1 MKRSKYKSKYKF
13 KYKYTI
19 NEKTISINDMSRIS
33 YGVDIYDDT
42 YGRMILLL
50 KIYDIS
56 TEKNKVEG
64 LISSCNRL
72 NASPTHIFEIIE
84 DIL

>member
-1 MKRSKYKSKYKF
+1 MKRSKYKF

-33 YGVDIYDDT
+33 YGMDIYDDT

-56 TEKNKVEG
+56 TEKNKVED

>member
-1 MKRSKYKSKYKF
+1 MKRSKYKF

-33 YGVDIYDDT
+33 YGMDIYDDT

>member
-1 MKRSKYKSKYKF
+1 MKRSKYKF

-33 YGVDIYDDT
+33 YGMDIYDDT

-64 LISSCNRL
+64 LISNCNRL

>member
-1 MKRSKYKSKYKF
+1 MKRSKYKF

-19 NEKTISINDMSRIS
+19 NEKTVSINNMSRIS
-33 YGVDIYDDT
+33 YGMDIYDDT

>member
-1 MKRSKYKSKYKF
+1 MKRSKYKF

-42 YGRMILLL
+42 YGKMILLL

>member
-1 MKRSKYKSKYKF
+1 LGDAMKKSKYKF
-13 KYKYTI
+13 KYKYMI
-19 NEKTISINDMSRIS
+19 NEKTIDINDISRIS
-33 YGVDIYDDT
+33 YGIDIFDDT
-42 YGRMILLL
+42 YGKMILLL

-56 TEKNKVEG
+56 TDKDKVEE
-64 LISSCNRL
+64 LISSCNTL

>member
-1 MKRSKYKSKYKF
+1 MKRSKYKF

-33 YGVDIYDDT
+33 YGMNIYDDT

>member
-1 MKRSKYKSKYKF
+1 MKRSKYKF

-19 NEKTISINDMSRIS
+19 NEKTISINDMSCIS

-64 LISSCNRL
+64 LISSCNKL

>member
-1 MKRSKYKSKYKF
+1 MKRSKYKF

-33 YGVDIYDDT
+33 YGMDIYDDT

-56 TEKNKVEG
+56 TEKNKVEV